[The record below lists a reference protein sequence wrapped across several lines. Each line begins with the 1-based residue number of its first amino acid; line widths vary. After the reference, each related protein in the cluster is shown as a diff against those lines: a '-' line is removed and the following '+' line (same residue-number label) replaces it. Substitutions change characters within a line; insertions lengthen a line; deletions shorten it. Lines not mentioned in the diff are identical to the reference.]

1 MRGILYLPPGI
12 QYHSRQLSREAYRHY
27 NLPLTS
33 MFHSENNI
41 LLHFLQCQKQKS
53 FQTSLT
59 GLLSRFERKLFSIC
73 LVRNAFSMVFFML
86 RLDLTLS
93 VAELYEIKIA
103 HNALLCKKGSAMFC
117 LH

>member
-1 MRGILYLPPGI
+1 
-12 QYHSRQLSREAYRHY
+12 
-27 NLPLTS
+27 
-33 MFHSENNI
+33 
-41 LLHFLQCQKQKS
+41 
-53 FQTSLT
+53 
-59 GLLSRFERKLFSIC
+59 
-73 LVRNAFSMVFFML
+73 MVFFML